1 MTQVDAVLPRWRR
14 YPRRNKR
21 TPRPPQPFDK
31 RTGAGRRAHVLA
43 NHFRQRLGAV
53 ADDPVVSAAI
63 ERAAQLQAL
72 AEAARARA
80 LRADPKVTLDDV
92 VRLNRLAEFAV
103 RSLRLDRNNATR
115 QPTLADYLRSRSA
128 GEGTP

>member
-1 MTQVDAVLPRWRR
+1 MPATCENGALWMTQVDAVLPRWRR

-92 VRLNRLAEFAV
+92 VRLTRLADLSV
-103 RSLRLDRNNATR
+103 RRLHLDQRNTT
-115 QPTLADYLRSRSA
+115 Q
-128 GEGTP
+128 